1 MEKQIQETA
10 GVQLAKRMLESK
22 RQTQRD
28 ALNAYQ
34 TNPKV
39 KQFVQELIE
48 RNEQR
53 GTPIVP

>member
-22 RQTQRD
+22 HQTQRD
-28 ALNAYQ
+28 ALNEYR

-39 KQFVQELIE
+39 KQFVQELIG